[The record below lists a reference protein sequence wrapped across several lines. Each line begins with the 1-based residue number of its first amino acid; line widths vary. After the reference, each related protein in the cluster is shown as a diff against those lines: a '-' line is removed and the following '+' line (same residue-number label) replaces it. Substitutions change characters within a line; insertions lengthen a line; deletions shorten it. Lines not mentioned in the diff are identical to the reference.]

1 MAEHSRRFHVASLL
15 VSLACLES
23 CSPGGHEAL
32 LPSGAPVVLV
42 SIDTLRSDRLPAHGH
57 DEIDTPAL
65 DALRSDALLFER
77 AYSHVPL
84 TLPSHV
90 SILSGLLP
98 PEHGVRDNI
107 GYPFAAEGKP
117 YLPAILAERGYAT
130 GAAVSAF
137 VLRGNTGLADAFD
150 FYEDRIG
157 FLTGRDLGS
166 LQRPGGETLV
176 AALPW
181 LKTVADRPFFFFFHI
196 YEPHSPYEPPEPW
209 ASRYSSAYDG
219 EVAAA
224 DAVIGRLVAELERLG
239 VYDRCLLILL
249 SDHGEGLM
257 DHGEQEHEVLLY
269 RELLQVPLLLKLPG
283 GERGGTRVE
292 RPVQLIDVAPTV
304 LRLLNTEI
312 PAGLR
317 GSSLLADDPGS
328 DARPIY
334 GENFYPRLHFGWS
347 DLGSLI
353 RGRHHLID
361 GPDPELYDLSA
372 DPAERHNL
380 AREERRVFAELRRAL
395 EEFDRSLVRPQEVDS
410 ETQEKLA
417 ALGYLGGPS
426 PQEAEG
432 PLADPKSRLES
443 LELLKSAL
451 ALASAGKHDDAAA
464 RFRELL
470 EHEPQMTDAWDNLG
484 RTLHRAGR
492 QEEALE
498 VYEQALALSG
508 GAPQVA
514 LNAASLLLEMRRL
527 EEARAHAELALASHD
542 AAYDILAQVALKQ
555 DDLDAADRWSRE
567 AMARRGTR
575 VQPLVVRARVLVERK
590 RYEEALTIADQAESE
605 LAARPDREALRG
617 LHLARGKALASLGDD
632 EGAITALRREIELHP
647 EEIAPYTHLA
657 LVYAL
662 TGRAADAGGTLRR
675 LIEANPTA
683 AAYAEAVRTLRAL
696 GDERSADAVLAQ
708 ARRRWPDDAELRD
721 LAG

>member
-1 MAEHSRRFHVASLL
+1 MGFCSRAARLAIL
-15 VSLACLES
+15 V
-23 CSPGGHEAL
+23 L
-32 LPSGAPVVLV
+32 LPLLAACDREEGRARISAETPIVLV
-42 SIDTLRSDRLPAHGH
+42 SIDTLRSDRLPLYGYEAI
-57 DEIDTPAL
+57 ETSAL
-65 DALRSDALLFER
+65 DAVGRDAVLFSR

-90 SILSGLLP
+90 SILTGLLP
-98 PEHGVRDNI
+98 PEHGVRDNV
-107 GYPFAAEGKP
+107 GYPFEAGGKP

-157 FLTGRDLGS
+157 FVTGRDLGS
-166 LQRPGGETLV
+166 LQRPGGETLE

-181 LKTVADRPFFFFFHI
+181 LETVADRPFFLFFHI

-224 DAVIGRLVAELERLG
+224 DAVIGRLVAELERMG

-269 RELLQVPLLLKLPG
+269 RELLQVPLLVKLPG
-283 GERGGTRVE
+283 GERGGTHVE

-312 PAGLR
+312 PAELR
-317 GSSLLADDPGS
+317 GSSLLTEDPNGE
-328 DARPIY
+328 ARAIY

-361 GPDPELYDLSA
+361 GPDPELYDLVA

-380 AREERRVFAELRRAL
+380 AREDRRVFAELRRAL

-417 ALGYLGGPS
+417 ALGYLGGSS
-426 PQEAEG
+426 PQEAGG
-432 PLADPKSRLES
+432 PLPDPKSRLES
-443 LELLKSAL
+443 LELLKDAL

-464 RFRELL
+464 RFRGLL
-470 EHEPQMTDAWDNLG
+470 EREPQMTDAWDNLG

-498 VYEQALALSG
+498 AYEQALSLSG

-575 VQPLVVRARVLVERK
+575 VQPLVVRARVLVERE
-590 RYEEALTIADQAESE
+590 RYEEALALADQAESE
-605 LAARPDREALRG
+605 LKARPDSEALRG
-617 LHLARGKALASLGDD
+617 LYLARGRALASLGDD
-632 EGAITALRREIELHP
+632 EGAIAAFRREIELNP

-662 TGRAADAGGTLRR
+662 TGRAPEAGRTLQQ
-675 LIEANPTA
+675 LVEANPTPP
-683 AAYAEAVRTLRAL
+683 AYAEAVRTLRAL
-696 GDERSADAVLAQ
+696 GDDRSAAAVLAQ